1 MSNTTSKERRKTSN
15 KALDIFVVLFCL
27 SGAVASLYYFY
38 QDIYATFRSLNIL
51 PAGSVTVKYNT
62 VQRRLADRAVW
73 DRLFAQSPVYSGD
86 LVRIAR
92 LSGATLN
99 IDESS
104 IELGENTLIRIQ
116 KDADSLQIDFSYGNI
131 YLSSE
136 ADGRVVSLSIG
147 NQIVQV
153 APGAGINALS
163 GDEGLVLRV
172 TKGAAQIIR
181 DGQIID
187 LPAGEIIVQDADGG
201 EVRRSMVVVIH
212 PKPNAN
218 FLKTE
223 AMPLNVEF
231 RWAKIN
237 MQSQDEIRLEI
248 AEDKNFRR
256 IIQSVETP
264 NSGATAFVNA
274 GLWHWRLLNENN
286 SLAEG
291 RMNVTEAAAPTL
303 LAPTAGGSSQI
314 PVKTAGQE
322 VQFRWAEVPDA
333 AYYKLQISK
342 SQAFLNPEIDLQV
355 QVTNY
360 VTSDIGI
367 GTWYWRVLPVFSNAY
382 EGEARFSQVSSFQV
396 QPVIVEAAPALDE
409 NIYTASV
416 EEKPPEEDYL
426 ALLERTRQIWQ
437 EQQEPLRQI
446 SQEQTQRA
454 IQVSPDP
461 QPQPQPQTR
470 QTQQQPLRLTLISPQ
485 QNVIIPGLTAL
496 RQPTVFRW
504 DTNEDMEFSRFVLSR
519 RANPASGRPEVDIEN
534 PGRAV
539 SVPRLAEGVW
549 YWTVE
554 GRSRDGRPVTA
565 ASPRQI
571 RVQPIPL
578 LPAPRNRLPEAGFSI
593 GAEELRQKENI
604 VFSWSGVEGANS
616 YILSILKDGFPRRQ
630 QIFQTDPIRELT
642 YTFGNYN
649 LFNDSGTFYWQ
660 VEAVYYGRDGML
672 EQRGTPGE
680 NKFIFDVPRPGRVR
694 TRTTGI
700 LYGR

>member
-1 MSNTTSKERRKTSN
+1 MTDTEAKERRKTSS
-15 KALDIFVVLFCL
+15 KALDVFVIIFCL
-27 SGAVASLYYFY
+27 SGFAASLYYFY
-38 QDIYATFRSLNIL
+38 LDMYATFRSLNL
-51 PAGSVTVKYNT
+51 MPAGTVTVKYNT
-62 VQRRLADRAVW
+62 VQRRIADRGVW

-99 IDESS
+99 IDENS

-116 KDADSLQIDFSYGNI
+116 KDADFLQIDFSYGNI

-172 TKGAAQIIR
+172 TEGAAQVIR
-181 DGQIID
+181 DGQVRD
-187 LPAGEIIVQDADGG
+187 VSAGEIIVQDKDGG

-231 RWAKIN
+231 KWAKIN

-248 AEDKNFRR
+248 AEDKNFRK
-256 IIQSVETP
+256 IIQTVNTP
-264 NSGATAFVNA
+264 NSGAAVSVNA
-274 GLWHWRLLNENN
+274 GLWHWRLLHENN
-286 SLAEG
+286 PLAEG
-291 RMNVTEAAAPTL
+291 RMNVTEAPAPTL

-314 PVKTAGQE
+314 PVKFAGQE

-360 VTSDIGI
+360 LTSDIGA

-396 QPVIVEAAPALDE
+396 QPVIVEAAPVLDE
-409 NIYTASV
+409 NTQIVSE
-416 EEKPPEEDYL
+416 EEKPPEEDFM

-437 EQQEPLRQI
+437 EQQTQARQAAPA
-446 SQEQTQRA
+446 S
-454 IQVSPDP
+454 
-461 QPQPQPQTR
+461 QPQRQERQEGQTR
-470 QTQQQPLRLTLISPQ
+470 QTQQQPLRLRLISPE
-485 QNVIIPGLTAL
+485 QNVVISGLTAF
-496 RQPTVFRW
+496 RRPTVFRW
-504 DTNEDMEFSRFVLSR
+504 DTDEDLEFSRFVLSR
-519 RANPASGRPEVDIEN
+519 RANPVTGRPEVDIQN

-539 SVPRLAEGVW
+539 SVPRLAEGLW

-571 RVQPIPL
+571 RVQPVPL
-578 LPAPRNRLPEAGFSI
+578 LPAPRDRLPETGFLI
-593 GAEELRQKENI
+593 GADELRQKESI
-604 VFSWSGVEGANS
+604 VFSWSRVEGANS
-616 YILSILKDGFPRRQ
+616 YILSILKDEFPRRR
-630 QIFQTDPIRELT
+630 QILQTEPIRELA
-642 YTFGNYN
+642 YTFDNYS
-649 LFNDSGTFYWQ
+649 LFDDSGTFYWQ
-660 VEAVYYGRDGML
+660 VEAVSYSIDGML

-680 NKFIFDVPRPGRVR
+680 NKFIFDIPRPGRVK
-694 TRTTGI
+694 TKTTGV